1 MSKRLGV
8 LLVFQAGVDKALAQ
22 AAVDKLVR
30 EQLVDASR
38 FSADVQ
44 TFDPDK
50 EGSPVWYIP

>member
-1 MSKRLGV
+1 MSRRIGV
-8 LLVFQAGVDKALAQ
+8 LLVFAKDVDRAIAQ

-30 EQLVDASR
+30 ERLVEADAKLE
-38 FSADVQ
+38 

>member
-1 MSKRLGV
+1 
-8 LLVFQAGVDKALAQ
+8 VFQAGVDKALAQ
-22 AAVDKLVR
+22 AAVDKLIR